1 MSASVGQI
9 CAEGRLHR
17 DFSHW
22 RACIARLSCR
32 RSGIVFFIVQMAVQI
47 LIKHYLIALPFRQ
60 SCSYDPRFRRPLK
73 RTFRRTGI
81 LLLSKRK
88 RYVRRTFR
96 RTKTRKNLRSNR
108 HLATE
113 KPAKTQENSGICTPL
128 NDMIFSALA
137 LGKQSQVIKAQPN
150 NSNAMLPSM
159 SEIARDARIIP
170 LY

>member
-1 MSASVGQI
+1 MLHRLRKRPETAKFRRLFDVCNVGQV
-9 CAEGRLHR
+9 CAEGRLYR

-32 RSGIVFFIVQMAVQI
+32 RLGIVFFIVQMAVQI
-47 LIKHYLIALPFRQ
+47 LIKRYLIALLFRQ

-113 KPAKTQENSGICTPL
+113 NPAKTQENSGICTPL
-128 NDMIFSALA
+128 MT
-137 LGKQSQVIKAQPN
+137 
-150 NSNAMLPSM
+150 
-159 SEIARDARIIP
+159 
-170 LY
+170 

>member
-1 MSASVGQI
+1 MLHRLRKRPETAKFRRFFDVCNVGQI

-22 RACIARLSCR
+22 RACIAEAVMPPVGYR
-32 RSGIVFFIVQMAVQI
+32 IFIVQMAVQI

-60 SCSYDPRFRRPLK
+60 SCSYDPRFRRTLK

-113 KPAKTQENSGICTPL
+113 KPAKTQENSGICTP
-128 NDMIFSALA
+128 
-137 LGKQSQVIKAQPN
+137 
-150 NSNAMLPSM
+150 
-159 SEIARDARIIP
+159 
-170 LY
+170 

>member
-1 MSASVGQI
+1 MLHRLRKRPETAKFRRFFDVCNVGQI
-9 CAEGRLHR
+9 CAEGRLRR

-22 RACIARLSCR
+22 RACIAEAVMPPVGYR
-32 RSGIVFFIVQMAVQI
+32 IFIVQMAVQI

-96 RTKTRKNLRSNR
+96 RTKR
-108 HLATE
+108 E
-113 KPAKTQENSGICTPL
+113 KICVQT
-128 NDMIFSALA
+128 DI
-137 LGKQSQVIKAQPN
+137 
-150 NSNAMLPSM
+150 
-159 SEIARDARIIP
+159 
-170 LY
+170 

>member
-1 MSASVGQI
+1 M
-9 CAEGRLHR
+9 LHR
-17 DFSHW
+17 LRKRPKTVKF
-22 RACIARLSCR
+22 RRLFDVCKCRSNLCR
-32 RSGIVFFIVQMAVQI
+32 RPFAPRFQPLAGVYSWGCHAAGRVSYFYRSNGRSNPH
-47 LIKHYLIALPFRQ
+47 KHYLIALPFRQ

-128 NDMIFSALA
+128 MTWYFRL
-137 LGKQSQVIKAQPN
+137 
-150 NSNAMLPSM
+150 
-159 SEIARDARIIP
+159 
-170 LY
+170 

>member
-1 MSASVGQI
+1 MLLQRYFRVTFEQDLNAVFDPGCYIASENGQKRPNFGGFLMPASVGQI

-17 DFSHW
+17 DFSYW
-22 RACIARLSCR
+22 RACIAEAVMPPVGYR
-32 RSGIVFFIVQMAVQI
+32 IFIVQMAVQT

-108 HLATE
+108 CLATE
-113 KPAKTQENSGICTPL
+113 NPAKTQKNSG
-128 NDMIFSALA
+128 
-137 LGKQSQVIKAQPN
+137 
-150 NSNAMLPSM
+150 
-159 SEIARDARIIP
+159 
-170 LY
+170 

>member
-1 MSASVGQI
+1 MLHRLRKRPETAKFRRFFDVCNVGQI
-9 CAEGRLHR
+9 CAEGRLRR

-22 RACIARLSCR
+22 RACIAEAVMPPVGYR
-32 RSGIVFFIVQMAVQI
+32 IFIVQMAVQI

-113 KPAKTQENSGICTPL
+113 KPAKTQENRWL
-128 NDMIFSALA
+128 N
-137 LGKQSQVIKAQPN
+137 
-150 NSNAMLPSM
+150 
-159 SEIARDARIIP
+159 R
-170 LY
+170 Y

>member
-1 MSASVGQI
+1 MLHRLRKRPETAKFRRLFDVCNVGQI
-9 CAEGRLHR
+9 CAEGRLRR

-22 RACIARLSCR
+22 RACIAEAVMPPVGYR
-32 RSGIVFFIVQMAVQI
+32 IFIVQMAVQI

-96 RTKTRKNLRSNR
+96 RTKTRKNLR
-108 HLATE
+108 
-113 KPAKTQENSGICTPL
+113 
-128 NDMIFSALA
+128 
-137 LGKQSQVIKAQPN
+137 
-150 NSNAMLPSM
+150 
-159 SEIARDARIIP
+159 
-170 LY
+170 

>member
-1 MSASVGQI
+1 M
-9 CAEGRLHR
+9 LHR
-17 DFSHW
+17 LRKRPETAKF
-22 RACIARLSCR
+22 RRLFDVCKCRPNLCR
-32 RSGIVFFIVQMAVQI
+32 RPFAPRFQPLAGVYSEAVMPPVGYRIFIVQMAVQI

-113 KPAKTQENSGICTPL
+113 KPAKTQENSGICTP
-128 NDMIFSALA
+128 
-137 LGKQSQVIKAQPN
+137 
-150 NSNAMLPSM
+150 
-159 SEIARDARIIP
+159 
-170 LY
+170 